1 MEEEALVQP
10 PLQKSILIPQ
20 KPGFEAKKPEFP
32 TRAGY
37 PRVITKEDMEDEEL
51 VPKKKNILP
60 QQPPLLNEH
69 LNIDDLE
76 YEEEE
81 EEDDDLDL
89 LLDQYYQDIFTE
101 W

>member
-1 MEEEALVQP
+1 MEEEALVPP

-37 PRVITKEDMEDEEL
+37 PRVITKEDMENEEL
-51 VPKKKNILP
+51 VPKNKNILP
-60 QQPPLLNEH
+60 QQPLNEH

-76 YEEEE
+76 YEE

>member
-1 MEEEALVQP
+1 MVPP

-32 TRAGY
+32 TLAGY
-37 PRVITKEDMEDEEL
+37 PRVITKEDMENEEL
-51 VPKKKNILP
+51 VPKNKNILP
-60 QQPPLLNEH
+60 QQPLNEH

-81 EEDDDLDL
+81 EDDDDLDL

>member
-1 MEEEALVQP
+1 MEEEALVPP

-20 KPGFEAKKPEFP
+20 KPGFEAKKLEFP

-51 VPKKKNILP
+51 VPKNKNILP
-60 QQPPLLNEH
+60 QQPLNEH

-76 YEEEE
+76 YEE

>member
-1 MEEEALVQP
+1 
-10 PLQKSILIPQ
+10 
-20 KPGFEAKKPEFP
+20 
-32 TRAGY
+32 
-37 PRVITKEDMEDEEL
+37 MEDEEL
-51 VPKKKNILP
+51 VPKNKNILP
-60 QQPPLLNEH
+60 QQPLNEH

-76 YEEEE
+76 YEEE

>member
-37 PRVITKEDMEDEEL
+37 ASVITKEDMEDEEL
-51 VPKKKNILP
+51 VPENKNILP
-60 QQPPLLNEH
+60 QQPLNEH

-76 YEEEE
+76 YEE
-81 EEDDDLDL
+81 DDLDL
-89 LLDQYYQDIFTE
+89 LLDQYQDIFTE

>member
-37 PRVITKEDMEDEEL
+37 PRVIIKEDMEDEEL
-51 VPKKKNILP
+51 VPKNKNIIP
-60 QQPPLLNEH
+60 QQPLNEH

-76 YEEEE
+76 YEE

>member
-1 MEEEALVQP
+1 MEEEALVPP

-32 TRAGY
+32 NRAGY
-37 PRVITKEDMEDEEL
+37 PRVITKEDMENEEL
-51 VPKKKNILP
+51 VPKNKNILP
-60 QQPPLLNEH
+60 QQPLNEH

-76 YEEEE
+76 YEE

>member
-1 MEEEALVQP
+1 MEEEALVPP

-32 TRAGY
+32 NRAGY

-60 QQPPLLNEH
+60 QQPLNEH

-76 YEEEE
+76 YEE
-81 EEDDDLDL
+81 DDLDL
-89 LLDQYYQDIFTE
+89 LLDQYQDIFTE

>member
-1 MEEEALVQP
+1 MEEEALVPP

-37 PRVITKEDMEDEEL
+37 PRVITKEDMENEEL
-51 VPKKKNILP
+51 VPKNKNILP
-60 QQPPLLNEH
+60 QQPLNEH

-76 YEEEE
+76 YE

>member
-1 MEEEALVQP
+1 MEEEALVPP
-10 PLQKSILIPQ
+10 PLQKSILFPQKQ

-32 TRAGY
+32 TLAGY

-60 QQPPLLNEH
+60 QQPLNEH

-76 YEEEE
+76 YEE

>member
-1 MEEEALVQP
+1 MDAQNW
-10 PLQKSILIPQ
+10 
-20 KPGFEAKKPEFP
+20 
-32 TRAGY
+32 Y
-37 PRVITKEDMEDEEL
+37 
-51 VPKKKNILP
+51 PKKKNILP

-81 EEDDDLDL
+81 EDDDLDL

>member
-1 MEEEALVQP
+1 MEEEALVPP

-32 TRAGY
+32 TLAGY
-37 PRVITKEDMEDEEL
+37 PRVITKEDMENEEL
-51 VPKKKNILP
+51 VPKNKNILP
-60 QQPPLLNEH
+60 QQPLNEH

-76 YEEEE
+76 YE

>member
-1 MEEEALVQP
+1 MEEEALVPP

-20 KPGFEAKKPEFP
+20 KSGFEAKKPEFP
-32 TRAGY
+32 TLAGY
-37 PRVITKEDMEDEEL
+37 PRVITKEDMENEEL
-51 VPKKKNILP
+51 VPKNKNILP
-60 QQPPLLNEH
+60 QQPLNEH

>member
-1 MEEEALVQP
+1 MEEEAFVPP

-32 TRAGY
+32 TLAGY

-60 QQPPLLNEH
+60 QQPLNEH

-76 YEEEE
+76 YEE
-81 EEDDDLDL
+81 DDLDL
-89 LLDQYYQDIFTE
+89 LLDQYQDIFTE

>member
-1 MEEEALVQP
+1 MEEEALVPP

-51 VPKKKNILP
+51 VPENKNILP
-60 QQPPLLNEH
+60 QQPLNEH

-81 EEDDDLDL
+81 EDDDDLDL

>member
-1 MEEEALVQP
+1 
-10 PLQKSILIPQ
+10 
-20 KPGFEAKKPEFP
+20 
-32 TRAGY
+32 
-37 PRVITKEDMEDEEL
+37 MEDEEL
-51 VPKKKNILP
+51 VPKNKNIPP
-60 QQPPLLNEH
+60 QQPLNEH

-76 YEEEE
+76 YEEE

>member
-1 MEEEALVQP
+1 MEEEALVPP

-32 TRAGY
+32 NRAGY
-37 PRVITKEDMEDEEL
+37 PRVITKEDMENEEL
-51 VPKKKNILP
+51 VPKNKNILP
-60 QQPPLLNEH
+60 QQPLNEH

-76 YEEEE
+76 YEE
-81 EEDDDLDL
+81 DDLDL
-89 LLDQYYQDIFTE
+89 LLDQYQDIFTE